1 MSQGKYRCRQCGAP
15 LELFAT
21 LYNRSPIDEETG
33 EIGEAYEENVP
44 GSNEYLEVQCSEDAD
59 HNCGFVYQDGEIKE
73 HSSSE
78 GGE

>member
-1 MSQGKYRCRQCGAP
+1 MPAENYRCKECGAP

-21 LYNRSPIDEETG
+21 LYSRSPIDENTG
-33 EIGEAYEENVP
+33 EIGEAYEENIP

-59 HNCGFVYQDGEIKE
+59 HDCGFVYRDGEIVERCPK
-73 HSSSE
+73 

>member
-21 LYNRSPIDEETG
+21 LYSRSPIDEETG

-59 HNCGFVYQDGEIKE
+59 HDCGFIYQDDKIVERR
-73 HSSSE
+73 
-78 GGE
+78 